1 MEEKITPPQKPV
13 MVVFE
18 DGSFD
23 LNLPKDAFGML
34 ESLRLIYTALLD
46 YANGLTDRD
55 KMTFILSEH
64 FTHQDFESKMLK
76 GVVKNEILHKSTI
89 LQ

>member
-1 MEEKITPPQKPV
+1 MEEKITPPKVV
-13 MVVFE
+13 MTVCK
-18 DGSFD
+18 DGSYD
-23 LNLPKDAFGML
+23 INIPKDAFGML
-34 ESLRLIYTALLD
+34 EGIRTIFQALLD
-46 YANGLTDRD
+46 YVGELPDRD

-64 FTHQDFESKMLK
+64 LAHQDFESKMLQ